1 MTGLID
7 NDSFTYLIGGKS
19 DGSDAFVTSFLCTF
33 LLIFYCLRCLNKV
46 VFLMASGPPNKRLKQ
61 TLLSFSE
68 KKKDESIGKQ
78 NIDTR
83 LSTF

>member
-1 MTGLID
+1 
-7 NDSFTYLIGGKS
+7 
-19 DGSDAFVTSFLCTF
+19 
-33 LLIFYCLRCLNKV
+33 
-46 VFLMASGPPNKRLKQ
+46 MASGPPNKRLKQ